1 MRKKRSLLSFIDGR
15 LFFSNQ
21 VSLYPSSLLLLP
33 VNLLRAM
40 SHCFQNSVFFLI
52 TLKTN
57 KNMRKHLTNA
67 LLLLTVTAAA
77 WSCQKKSTTEDA
89 AVSQEVLS
97 QIKQLGFS
105 TEGVTAVDG
114 GYLVEG
120 DIILTPENLQSLS
133 QSHELIY
140 ANEEHYR
147 TTNLVSTGTGTRTL
161 TVRLNTTQANFVSAT
176 DEAIRRYN
184 ALNLRL
190 RFQRITSGT
199 ANINIVTYYQVSN
212 TLGSAGFPSGGNPYG
227 TINMNTYW
235 YTSGIAVNALAT
247 TIAHEM
253 GHCIGFRHTDYMNRS
268 YSCGGSAVNE
278 GSAGVGAVYIPGTPT
293 GPSAGSWMLA
303 CGSTSSTFNRP
314 FTSAD
319 QTALNYVY

>member
-1 MRKKRSLLSFIDGR
+1 MRKLFYGIAAVCFAALFIVACTKASTEQADV
-15 LFFSNQ
+15 Q
-21 VSLYPSSLLLLP
+21 VSQD
-33 VNLLRAM
+33 V
-40 SHCFQNSVFFLI
+40 
-52 TLKTN
+52 LKQI
-57 KNMRKHLTNA
+57 
-67 LLLLTVTAAA
+67 AA
-77 WSCQKKSTTEDA
+77 Q
-89 AVSQEVLS
+89 
-97 QIKQLGFS
+97 GFS
-105 TEGVTAVDG
+105 TEGVIKTDG

-120 DIILTPENLQSLS
+120 DILLTPENLKHTATSN
-133 QSHELIY
+133 ELIY

-147 TTNLVSTGTGTRTL
+147 TTYLVTRLPRTI
-161 TVRLNTTQANFVSAT
+161 TVSLNTTQANFVSAT

-184 ALNLRL
+184 ALNLRV
-190 RFQRITSGT
+190 RFQRVTGTS

-212 TLGSAGFPSGGNPYG
+212 TLGSAGFPTSSGNPYNQ
-227 TINMNTYW
+227 IRMNTYW
-235 YTSGIAVNALAT
+235 YSPGIAVNALAT

-303 CGSTSSTFNRP
+303 CGSTASSFNRP
-314 FTSAD
+314 FTTAD

>member
-1 MRKKRSLLSFIDGR
+1 MRKVILVFAATAFAA
-15 LFFSNQ
+15 LFM
-21 VSLYPSSLLLLP
+21 V
-33 VNLLRAM
+33 A
-40 SHCFQNSVFFLI
+40 C
-52 TLKTN
+52 
-57 KNMRKHLTNA
+57 
-67 LLLLTVTAAA
+67 
-77 WSCQKKSTTEDA
+77 KKSTNESGSQDIP
-89 AVSQEVLS
+89 QEVLD
-97 QIKQLGFS
+97 QITAQGFS
-105 TEGVTAVDG
+105 AQGVTRADG

-120 DIILTPENLQSLS
+120 DILLTEENLK
-133 QSHELIY
+133 HTATTNELVY

-147 TTNLVSTGTGTRTL
+147 TTYTVTGLPRTL
-161 TVRLNTTQANFVSAT
+161 TVKLNTTQANFVSAT

-184 ALNLRL
+184 ALNLRV
-190 RFQRITSGT
+190 RFQRITGTAT

-212 TLGSAGFPSGGNPYG
+212 TLGSAGFPTSSGNPYNQ
-227 TINMNTYW
+227 IRMNTYW
-235 YTSGIAVNALAT
+235 YTPSIAVNALAT

-278 GSAGVGAVYIPGTPT
+278 GTAGVGAVHIPGTPT

-303 CGSTSSTFNRP
+303 CGSTSSSFNRP